1 MYTEV
6 AEVLER
12 SAQVLAE
19 LAGYRGAGE
28 AIRMVSSSTRIRSIV
43 LLFLTYQRPLAFN
56 LLTPRIVDFG

>member
-28 AIRMVSSSTRIRSIV
+28 AIRMVSSCRILGSIFSTS
-43 LLFLTYQRPLAFN
+43 
-56 LLTPRIVDFG
+56 DE